1 MTQTPSNDQVIGTM
15 IDGKYRVDAL
25 LGQGGMGKVFR
36 VMHLQLNKEF
46 ALKLMDFDK
55 ADADT
60 NLVLRF
66 KREAEV
72 LAKIAHPNIVMV
84 TDFGVLEGG
93 KTPYIVMEY
102 IEGFTLRQML
112 KKQGKLSEKQAIY
125 IGKQLCA
132 GLHEAHLQGV
142 IHRDL
147 KPENVM
153 VKQFSDGEIMARVLD
168 FGIAKILQ
176 KSDEIIADNLTGND
190 VPGTMRYMAP
200 EQMLSQPVDARV
212 DIFGICLIIYE
223 MLTATVPAVVVSKPK
238 PITNLRPD
246 VSEKLNKVILRGLA
260 HSPDDRPQTAL
271 DLKRELEQI
280 ENPDASSAINPSLL
294 LTSAD
299 RNIEGVKTS
308 SNQAAATVSNQDRLN
323 NINNLSINNL
333 NQANTSIA
341 TTPPPVGS
349 MFWKLV
355 ATVTLTIILLGGGGY
370 GAWQYLAPKPQ
381 EAAMEQS
388 ALPDMRPVKD
398 GNFMMGNNKGLD
410 IYAKPEYPVK
420 VDAFQVSRFLVTN
433 RQYGEFV
440 KRTNHRSP
448 SGWNGNTPPSQIL
461 EEPVYYVSYSDAID
475 YCNWLTTVTGKNY
488 RLLTEPEWEYIAR
501 SRLKYNISQT
511 VEIQHS
517 EWTSTKFMLYPG
529 SKEVNPALKAGVT
542 IRVGRG
548 PIGLKESDEAPETF
562 RQGYKETDILPV
574 LGFRIACN
582 DCY

>member
-1 MTQTPSNDQVIGTM
+1 MAETSSTNQIIGTI

-36 VMHLQLNKEF
+36 VVHTQLNKEF
-46 ALKLMDFDK
+46 ALKLMDFEK
-55 ADADT
+55 ADTDT

-132 GLHEAHLQGV
+132 GLHEAHLQGI

-176 KSDEIIADNLTGND
+176 KSDEIVVDNLTGQD

-200 EQMLSQPVDARV
+200 EQMLSQPVDARA

-238 PITNLRPD
+238 PITTLRPD
-246 VSEKLNKVILRGLA
+246 VSERLNKVILRGLA
-260 HSPDDRPQTAL
+260 HSPDDRAQTAL
-271 DLKRELEQI
+271 DLKRELEQV
-280 ENPDASSAINPSLL
+280 ENPDASSTTNPALI
-294 LTSAD
+294 LTAED
-299 RNIEGVKTS
+299 RNIEGIKTV
-308 SNQAAATVSNQDRLN
+308 NHQAAATSTNQDRFNSL
-323 NINNLSINNL
+323 NNLSNI
-333 NQANTSIA
+333 NQANTSIVTA
-341 TTPPPVGS
+341 PPPSGS
-349 MFWKLV
+349 MFGKLV
-355 ATVTLTIILLGGGGY
+355 AAVILTAVILGGSYAG
-370 GAWQYLAPKPQ
+370 WQYVNQKPK
-381 EAAMEQS
+381 EATMEQS
-388 ALPDMRPVKD
+388 ALPDMRPIKD
-398 GNFMMGNNKGLD
+398 GSFMMGNNKGLD
-410 IYAKPEYPVK
+410 IYAKPEHPVK

-440 KRTNHRSP
+440 KRTNHRAP

-461 EEPVYYVSYSDAID
+461 EEPVYYVSYSDAVD
-475 YCNWLTTVTGKNY
+475 YANWLTTVTGKNY

-501 SRLKYNISQT
+501 SRLKYGISQMI
-511 VEIQHS
+511 ELKHS
-517 EWTSTKFMLYPG
+517 EWTSTKFELYPG
-529 SKEVNPALKAGVT
+529 SKEVNPALKSGVT